1 MFKLDALQV
10 KPWYVQLAAFGVV
23 ALLVYGAFWYLVTRD
38 TRSET
43 SEIEVKVEQL
53 RRDNAGA
60 VVASQRLSE
69 FKANYER
76 AKADYE
82 DLKAL
87 LPEQRELT
95 MVLQNV
101 QDRARGR
108 LTLTKFTPKD
118 EVQQD
123 FYTGK
128 PVEVGVTGNYNNLGQ
143 FFAQMASYQ
152 RIVSITD
159 FKVVKLKADQKDK
172 QLDGQTVSAEFLLT
186 AYYVS
191 PEKLNA
197 APPAGRAPGAQPAQA
212 AADAPR
218 VQPTLTTSAPE
229 APRVQN
235 ALSSPEAAAASIQAR
250 SPQYAAVSEK
260 VTAATHAALNSA
272 ASETGGH
279 GRPVPPPGGR
289 SDSYWANKDKINA
302 AVKGAGDGCYTL
314 GQNPDGTFTRVSRP
328 CSTSR

>member
-1 MFKLDALQV
+1 MLKLDALQE
-10 KPWYVQLAAFGVV
+10 KPWYLHLAIFGGV
-23 ALLVYGAFWYLVTRD
+23 ALLVYGAFWYFVTSG
-38 TRSET
+38 TRAET
-43 SEIEVKVEQL
+43 REIEAKVEQL
-53 RRDNAGA
+53 ARANAGA
-60 VVASQRLSE
+60 VVASQRLNE

-108 LTLTKFTPKD
+108 LTLRKFTPKE

-128 PVEVGVTGNYNNLGQ
+128 PVSVEVTGNYNNIGQ

-159 FKVVKLKADQKDK
+159 FKVTKIKAKQAGEKAD
-172 QLDGQTVSAEFLLT
+172 GETVSAEFLVT

-191 PEKLNA
+191 PEKLQAPAPEKKGKPAKAAKEEKA
-197 APPAGRAPGAQPAQA
+197 APA
-212 AADAPR
+212 
-218 VQPTLTTSAPE
+218 E
-229 APRVQN
+229 
-235 ALSSPEAAAASIQAR
+235 
-250 SPQYAAVSEK
+250 
-260 VTAATHAALNSA
+260 
-272 ASETGGH
+272 
-279 GRPVPPPGGR
+279 
-289 SDSYWANKDKINA
+289 
-302 AVKGAGDGCYTL
+302 
-314 GQNPDGTFTRVSRP
+314 
-328 CSTSR
+328 